1 MKDIFF
7 KKRFMYIFSIIF
19 LTSILFNSLKTS
31 ADYDLK
37 NFIQKTKSFP
47 RIKLKEEDV
56 RYPMNFN
63 SDIGDFIVV
72 KVFGSSAPGNG
83 VLIAQ
88 KNKNYYVITA
98 RHVVEDILE
107 GDDIEVQTLDGKYH
121 IGKLLKKSI
130 NYDSALI
137 KFTSKDY
144 YYTAFIRPDVTPYKG
159 LAVELVGYSLPSNA
173 VDQISLRKT
182 FGTIT
187 GVLDKNKDGYA
198 VLYSNATNIGMSG
211 GAVLT
216 YPMDGAEGL
225 KIVPNKPGPCH
236 GFLTPS
242 LVAIHG
248 RGEEYVSGGK
258 SGVNLGISIHD
269 LLAEFQLILLKEN
282 IETLPVETNTK
293 IWKDGCSVFKSDYD
307 RFLEKN
313 NP

>member
-1 MKDIFF
+1 MKIGRLKIDFV
-7 KKRFMYIFSIIF
+7 IIF
-19 LTSILFNSLKTS
+19 LNILFINFFGSNLKTY
-31 ADYDLK
+31 AEYDLK
-37 NFIQKTKSFP
+37 DLTQKNKSFP
-47 RIKLKEEDV
+47 RIKLKEEDI
-56 RYPMNFN
+56 RYPMDFN
-63 SDIGDFIVV
+63 NDIGDFIVV
-72 KVFGSSAPGNG
+72 KVFGSGSAGNG

-88 KNKNYYVITA
+88 KNEYYYVFTA
-98 RHVVEDILE
+98 RHVVEDVLE

-137 KFTSKDY
+137 KFKSKDY

-173 VDQISLRKT
+173 VEQISLRKT

-187 GVLDKNKDGYA
+187 GVLDKNKDGYT

-216 YPMDGAEGL
+216 YPMDGAEGI
-225 KIVPNKPGPCH
+225 KVDGGGPRTCH

-248 RGEEYVSGGK
+248 RGEEYISGGK

-269 LLAEFQLILLKEN
+269 LLAEFQLILFKEN
-282 IETLPVETNTK
+282 IKTLPVETDTK
-293 IWKDGCSVFKSDYD
+293 IWKDGCLVFKSYYD
-307 RFLEKN
+307 RHLEKI

>member
-1 MKDIFF
+1 MEIGRLKIKFF
-7 KKRFMYIFSIIF
+7 IIF
-19 LTSILFNSLKTS
+19 LNILFVNFLGSHLKTY
-31 ADYDLK
+31 AEYDLK
-37 NFIQKTKSFP
+37 NITKKTKSFP
-47 RIKLKEEDV
+47 RIKLQEEDI

-88 KNKNYYVITA
+88 RNKYYYAITA
-98 RHVVEDILE
+98 KHIVEDVLE
-107 GDDIEVQTLDGKYH
+107 GDDIELQTLDSKYH

-137 KFTSKDY
+137 KFKSMDF

-159 LAVELVGYSLPSNA
+159 QAVELVGYSLPSNA
-173 VDQISLRKT
+173 VDKISLRKT

-187 GVLDKNKDGYA
+187 GVLDRNKDGYA

-211 GAVLT
+211 SAVLT
-216 YPMDGAEGL
+216 YPMDGAASL
-225 KIVPNKPGPCH
+225 KMDGSQTGSCH

-269 LLAEFQLILLKEN
+269 LLAEFQEILLNEN
-282 IETLPVETNTK
+282 IETLPEETDTK
-293 IWKDGCSVFKSDYD
+293 IWNDGCLVFKKPY
-307 RFLEKN
+307 
-313 NP
+313 